1 MPNKEQID
9 KIAKRLSLADAQNIQ
24 GQANARYILY
34 GVREEPKNFPR
45 FNVNLTEKTHQQAYL
60 CLEVACHYYHRG
72 VYDEACDFFERGAE
86 LLEHNNVT
94 GVQED
99 NFTSFNRM
107 VGSLAYY
114 CASQYSKA
122 FILLKGRS
130 YESGISRMLWS
141 FLTKRFVDLEEQAK
155 QILLS
160 SEKEDIGSVYDILLA
175 RAMEL
180 TVNYFYYG
188 QDKYMESAI
197 DTIKDATELAMLS
210 DEPAIWWFLRLVRII
225 EEGILKSSLWANV
238 GQNPLFKVDD
248 GGWIEAFKSIGIDYM
263 PIFDNSA
270 KLKLRQYINS
280 LSFRKHPV
288 TELFFSQRK
297 ALEKVLGIEGAVV
310 SMPTSSGKT
319 RIAELVILQT
329 LMFDTSSKVLYIA
342 PYRSLSYEME
352 DTLSTTFN
360 PMDYYVTH
368 LYGSAQYTALDR
380 QEMEQARVVI
390 ATPEKAKAIL
400 RANDAMVEDIRL
412 IVMDEGHLLGAGQRE
427 VANEMFSEELRRIV
441 KANHGR
447 FLVLSAVM
455 PNAEDMSAW
464 LAGSKE
470 HVVEDTWRPSSQRF
484 GKIRCYGAKLDIEW
498 EGEPRCFNPS
508 FVKTANFV
516 DKKELIAMAAK
527 KLSSLGSILLYCP
540 TPPQV
545 MSNAKVMLAQLEEEE
560 DVNWGNDPDWIRF
573 QLVCREC
580 EDDAIYLQMA
590 KKGILCHSAAL
601 KGDVRRYTERLLRKG
616 KAQYV
621 YATNTLAQGVNLGVS
636 TVIVMGTFISPG
648 IYLTIRDFWNMA
660 GRAGR
665 SFVDTEGKILIV
677 CDSKDQKT
685 AGKSNWI
692 ADKFLDSDSVDRVES
707 GIYHWLHR
715 LKEIQ
720 ERIGIDF
727 DEFLQLIAEND
738 LSQLEDAE
746 DFFELVDD
754 SLLALDL
761 AYRENEDDE
770 VSWVEEH
777 FRQSLAVI
785 QEAAENE
792 RQKNIDILKS
802 RVRAV
807 RKMTHSSPVPQA
819 FASSG
824 IPLGVALF
832 FEEQTERMNAM
843 VEEYLQSNRSLDEK
857 LYFFYQFDQF
867 VSEIPSSR
875 IIRYELDELDQIRE
889 AWIKGEPL
897 NNKQMSVAEKYYGYT
912 ITWFMNA
919 LAARHAIM
927 EEEEYKEFY
936 EEMSLVA
943 QYGLPTRWAVQIY
956 LSGISSRKVSAE
968 LAAKLDEPDDVS
980 RLSYVARYIEQNADV
995 ISKSKDFSRL
1005 AKEWV
1010 AALKVRPAVN
1020 SATIPSI
1027 PKFRI
1032 NGTDKDMEYER
1043 LLCKRYGDSTYL
1055 CSVDMKYHFPVKEK
1069 ENMPFSKVADIPG
1082 VFFRREGSSWIMDCH
1097 NPYVEV
1103 NLDNIYEGK

>member
-9 KIAKRLSLADAQNIQ
+9 KIAQRLSLADAQNIQ

-34 GVREEPKNFPR
+34 GVREDVRNFPR
-45 FNVNLTEKTHQQAYL
+45 FNVYLTEKTHQQAYL
-60 CLEVACHYYHRG
+60 CLEVACRYYHAG
-72 VYDEACDFFERGAE
+72 VFDKACDFFERGAE

-99 NFTSFNRM
+99 HFTNFNRM

-114 CASQYSKA
+114 CACQYSKA
-122 FILLKGRS
+122 FILLRGRA
-130 YESGISRMLWS
+130 YESGISRMLWC
-141 FLTKRFVDLEEQAK
+141 FLTKRFIDLEEQAK
-155 QILLS
+155 QVLLS
-160 SEKEDIGSVYDILLA
+160 SSKEDIGSAYEILLA

-188 QDKYMESAI
+188 QERYLESAI
-197 DTIKDATELAMLS
+197 DTIKDATELSMLS
-210 DEPAIWWFLRLVRII
+210 DEPAIWWLFRLVRII

-238 GQNPLFKVDD
+238 GQNQLFKVDD
-248 GGWIEAFKSIGIDYM
+248 GDWIEAFKSIGIDYQ
-263 PIFDNSA
+263 PIFDSSA

-329 LMFDTSSKVLYIA
+329 LIFDTSSKVLYIA

-352 DTLSTTFN
+352 ETLSATFN

-400 RANDAMVEDIRL
+400 RANDAMVEEIRL
-412 IVMDEGHLLGAGQRE
+412 VVMDEGHLLGAGQRE

-441 KANHGR
+441 KTNHGR

-455 PNAEDMSAW
+455 PNAEEMSVW
-464 LAGSKE
+464 LAGSNE
-470 HVVEDTWRPSSQRF
+470 HVVEETWRPSSQRF
-484 GKIRCYGAKLDIEW
+484 GKIRCYGSKLDIEW

-508 FVKTANFV
+508 FVKTANCV
-516 DKKELIAMAAK
+516 DKKELIALAAK

-540 TPPQV
+540 TPAQV
-545 MSNAKVMLAQLEEEE
+545 MSNAKVMLAKLEDDE
-560 DVNWGNDPDWIRF
+560 DVDWGNDPDWIVF
-573 QLVCREC
+573 QLVCKEC
-580 EDDAIYLQMA
+580 DDDSIYLQMA

-621 YATNTLAQGVNLGVS
+621 YATTTLAQGVNLGVS
-636 TVIVMGTFISPG
+636 TVIVVGTFISQG
-648 IYLTIRDFWNMA
+648 TYLTVRDFWNMA

-677 CDSKDQKT
+677 CDSKDLKT
-685 AGKSNWI
+685 ARKSNWV

-720 ERIGIDF
+720 ERIGLDF

-738 LSQLEDAE
+738 LSGLGDA
-746 DFFELVDD
+746 DKFFELVDD

-761 AYRENEDDE
+761 AYSDAAEDDLR
-770 VSWVEEH
+770 WVEEH
-777 FRQSLAVI
+777 FRNSLAVI
-785 QEAAENE
+785 QEATENE

-807 RKMTHSSPVPQA
+807 RKMTNSSPVPQA

-843 VEEYLQSNRSLDEK
+843 VEEYLQSNRDLDSK
-857 LYFFYQFDQF
+857 LDFFYQFDQF

-875 IIRYELDELDQIRE
+875 IVRYELDELDQIRE
-889 AWIKGEPL
+889 AWINGEPM
-897 NNKQMSVAEKYYGYT
+897 NYKQMGVAENYYGYT

-919 LAARHAIM
+919 LAARHAMM
-927 EEEEYKEFY
+927 EEDEYKEFY
-936 EEMSLVA
+936 EEMSLLA
-943 QYGLPTRWAVQIY
+943 QYGLPSRWAVQIY
-956 LSGISSRKVSAE
+956 LCGISSRKASAE
-968 LAAKLDEPDDVS
+968 LAAKLDEPDNVT
-980 RLSYVARYIEQNADV
+980 RLSYVARYVEQNAYM
-995 ISKSKDFSRL
+995 ISKSKGFSSL
-1005 AKEWV
+1005 VKEWV
-1010 AALKVRPAVN
+1010 AALNVRPAIK

-1027 PKFRI
+1027 PKFTI
-1032 NGTDKDMEYER
+1032 GGTDKDLKYDR
-1043 LLCKRYGDSTYL
+1043 LLCKRYGDNTYL
-1055 CSVDMKYHFPVKEK
+1055 CSVDMKYHFPVKDEV
-1069 ENMPFSKVADIPG
+1069 NLPFSKVADIPG
-1082 VFFRREGSSWIMDCH
+1082 VFFSRNERSWTMECH

-1103 NLDNIYEGK
+1103 NMFE

>member
-1 MPNKEQID
+1 MANNAQID
-9 KIAKRLSLADAQNIQ
+9 KIAQRLSLADARNIQ

-34 GVREEPKNFPR
+34 GVREEPNNFPR

-60 CLEVACHYYHRG
+60 CLEVACRYYHASVFDKAR
-72 VYDEACDFFERGAE
+72 DFFERGAE

-99 NFTSFNRM
+99 NFTDFNRM

-114 CASQYSKA
+114 CACQYSKA
-122 FILLKGRS
+122 FILLKGRT
-130 YESGISRMLWS
+130 YESGISRLLWC
-141 FLTKRFVDLEEQAK
+141 FLTKKFVDLEERAK

-160 SEKEDIGSVYDILLA
+160 SEKEDIGSVYEILLA

-188 QDKYMESAI
+188 QGEYMESAI
-197 DTIKDATELAMLS
+197 DALKDAAELAMLS
-210 DEPAIWWFLRLVRII
+210 DEPAIWWLLRLIRII
-225 EEGILKSSLWANV
+225 AEGTLSSSLWANV

-248 GGWIEAFKSIGIDYM
+248 GGWTEGFKGIGIDYF

-297 ALEKVLGIEGAVV
+297 ALKKVLGIEGAVV

-342 PYRSLSYEME
+342 PYRSLSFEME
-352 DTLSTTFN
+352 ETLSATFN
-360 PMDYYVTH
+360 PMEYYVTH

-400 RANDAMVEDIRL
+400 RANDTMVEDIRL
-412 IVMDEGHLLGAGQRE
+412 VVMDEGHLLGADPRE

-455 PNAEDMSAW
+455 PNAEEMSAW
-464 LAGSKE
+464 LAGGNE

-484 GKIRCYGAKLDIEW
+484 GKIKCYGSALDIEW
-498 EGEPRCFNPS
+498 EGKPLCFNPS
-508 FVKTANFV
+508 FVKTANCV
-516 DKKELIAMAAK
+516 DKKELIALAAK

-540 TPPQV
+540 KTAQV
-545 MSNAKVMLAQLEEEE
+545 MSNAKVMLAKLEEEK
-560 DVNWGNDPDWIRF
+560 DVDWGNDPDWIRF
-573 QLVCREC
+573 QLVCKEC
-580 EDDAIYLQMA
+580 EEDAIYLQMA

-636 TVIVMGTFISPG
+636 TVIVVGTFISQG
-648 IYLTIRDFWNMA
+648 TYLTARDFWNMA

-677 CDSKDQKT
+677 CDSKDSET
-685 AGKSNWI
+685 ARKSNWV
-692 ADKFLDSDSVDRVES
+692 ADKYLNSNSVERVES
-707 GIYHWLHR
+707 GIYHWLHK

-720 ERIGIDF
+720 ESIGINF
-727 DEFLQLIAEND
+727 DEFLQLISEND
-738 LSQLEDAE
+738 LSGLEGANE
-746 DFFELVDD
+746 FFELVDD

-761 AYRENEDDE
+761 AYRDDDEDDAK
-770 VSWVEEH
+770 WVDNH
-777 FRQSLAVI
+777 FRDSLAVI
-785 QEAAENE
+785 QEATEIE

-824 IPLGVALF
+824 IPLTVALF
-832 FEEQTERMNAM
+832 FEKETNRMNAM
-843 VEEYLQSNRSLDEK
+843 VEEYLQSNRDLDAK
-857 LYFFYQFDQF
+857 LCFFYQFDQF

-875 IIRYELDELDQIRE
+875 IICYGLDELDQIRE
-889 AWIKGEPL
+889 SWIKGEPL
-897 NNKQMSVAEKYYGYT
+897 KSKQMGTAEKYYGYT

-919 LAARHAIM
+919 LAARHTM
-927 EEEEYKEFY
+927 MGEDEYKAFY
-936 EEMSLVA
+936 EEMSLLA
-943 QYGLPTRWAVQIY
+943 QYGLPSRWAVQIY

-980 RLSYVARYIEQNADV
+980 RLSYVARYIEQNADM
-995 ISKSKDFSRL
+995 ITTSRDYSDL

-1010 AALKVRPAVN
+1010 AALKVRSAVYP
-1020 SATIPSI
+1020 ATIPSI
-1027 PKFRI
+1027 PKFTI
-1032 NGTDKDMEYER
+1032 SGMDKDLKYDR
-1043 LLCKRYGDSTYL
+1043 LLCKRYGENTYL
-1055 CSVDMKYHFPVKEK
+1055 CSVDMKYHFLVE
-1069 ENMPFSKVADIPG
+1069 ENEDMPFSKVADIPG
-1082 VFFRREGSSWIMDCH
+1082 VFFSRNKRTWTMECH
-1097 NPYVEV
+1097 NPYVKV
-1103 NLDNIYEGK
+1103 SSDNI